1 MFFGE
6 YRKINAES
14 RKIVTK
20 LVRGV
25 SIEEIFDSVDN
36 MESEEHPQSL
46 FWLNRAWS
54 MIGKQ
59 NHFPLCV
66 KYEAI
71 FYDTRMETSRLREIQ
86 PSLMAF
92 FSNSPWGTIILNAC
106 QGYE

>member
-1 MFFGE
+1 
-6 YRKINAES
+6 
-14 RKIVTK
+14 
-20 LVRGV
+20 
-25 SIEEIFDSVDN
+25 

-92 FSNSPWGTIILNAC
+92 FSNYQDLGLKYLPLQAQIL
-106 QGYE
+106 